1 MHSKFGDRVEF
12 LFVYCREAHPVD
24 GVSPGAKTM
33 IEDPITNAE
42 RREVASKF
50 VEEIGFAM
58 PALLDQVDDA
68 VSKAYA
74 SFPDRL
80 YLVGTDGKI
89 AYAGARG
96 PLGFK
101 PAELEKAIE
110 LALAPPNPTKRRDK

>member
-1 MHSKFGDRVEF
+1 
-12 LFVYCREAHPVD
+12 
-24 GVSPGAKTM
+24 
-33 IEDPITNAE
+33 
-42 RREVASKF
+42 
-50 VEEIGFAM
+50 M

-80 YLVGTDGKI
+80 YLIGKDGKI

-110 LALAPPNPTKRRDK
+110 IALAPAKQAERRDI